1 MDPCS
6 LHLGRTQHWASQRNN
21 QSSGVIDCPSC
32 PFIHQFVHLLI
43 DCKIRQRKKPDLG
56 NAAGTWGHW
65 RQYVDLSWTP
75 LWLNFAET
83 GFNPQA
89 ADVSCFY
96 FPGVNSSHSFF
107 ILLDILHHDRFSR
120 SLDSWRKLI
129 FNALSEAFMADHRTY
144 TICSGFRTGSLPA
157 CWKMYHSRQSGCFMV
172 ARYGQVSWSRFGGL
186 NMPEYL
192 YIYSL
197 LRRVQEHHT
206 SSGSLCTP
214 TVAVVTC
221 FSLWPR
227 AAHRVCLL
235 GAYFEAVHTWTCER
249 YDHQRGIGAY
259 GPNVREHGEWSG
271 LSGHRVPQKSP
282 KG

>member
-197 LRRVQEHHT
+197 LR
-206 SSGSLCTP
+206 S
-214 TVAVVTC
+214 
-221 FSLWPR
+221 
-227 AAHRVCLL
+227 LL
-235 GAYFEAVHTWTCER
+235 GTLGMMAKWSRSKSYYCQLVYLWNPLNIPTSINVSSIPVVHPLGTSPFFPPDST
-249 YDHQRGIGAY
+249 GA
-259 GPNVREHGEWSG
+259 
-271 LSGHRVPQKSP
+271 
-282 KG
+282 